1 MQERVT
7 GKALLLVRAPGAT
20 LASSDGGDVKK
31 FFSRESAD
39 NEPIAPGA
47 PPAQPGSIISGLT
60 PFNVA
65 IRSSQNSGD
74 YSPVWEAFATTKF
87 LVPVFAHGP
96 RRTAAD
102 YEIAIRPS
110 GGGIPFVT
118 IAQQPELLVAAAQ
131 HEVAARKM
139 TGADLVRALT
149 PGIRILI
156 ALPSGETFTVADEAA
171 QQIRDRDEPR
181 ETEGSRDEDGPE
193 EFGQHQTL

>member
-74 YSPVWEAFATTKF
+74 YSPVWEAVSYTHLT
-87 LVPVFAHGP
+87 LP
-96 RRTAAD
+96 
-102 YEIAIRPS
+102 
-110 GGGIPFVT
+110 T
-118 IAQQPELLVAAAQ
+118 ICSV
-131 HEVAARKM
+131 
-139 TGADLVRALT
+139 
-149 PGIRILI
+149 
-156 ALPSGETFTVADEAA
+156 
-171 QQIRDRDEPR
+171 
-181 ETEGSRDEDGPE
+181 
-193 EFGQHQTL
+193 